1 MASRINEVGYW
12 AGLTAFASAVAY
24 DVVQILQVVGVLT
37 FPVDEI
43 LIYGTSLCIVVPLV
57 LEFLALHHLT
67 APDKRFWTH
76 ASLIFVIIYAV
87 FVTANYVVQLATV
100 IPAEIR
106 GTAEAV
112 RILQQTPHSL
122 FWDYDALGYI
132 SMGLA
137 TLFAVPAISN
147 AGFEKWV
154 RFSLIANALA
164 TPLISIVYFYPTYST
179 RLLFLGF
186 TWGITA
192 PLFMLML
199 ALMLR
204 KKQPVFTTP

>member
-1 MASRINEVGYW
+1 
-12 AGLTAFASAVAY
+12 
-24 DVVQILQVVGVLT
+24 
-37 FPVDEI
+37 
-43 LIYGTSLCIVVPLV
+43 
-57 LEFLALHHLT
+57 
-67 APDKRFWTH
+67 
-76 ASLIFVIIYAV
+76 
-87 FVTANYVVQLATV
+87 
-100 IPAEIR
+100 
-106 GTAEAV
+106 
-112 RILQQTPHSL
+112 
-122 FWDYDALGYI
+122 
-132 SMGLA
+132 MGLA

-186 TWGITA
+186 TWGTTV